1 MCNNDDKPWNTA
13 KKNIANNIK
22 ELTLLWN
29 IGVNERNLAH
39 KNGTYSWDKI
49 KNNEFQFG
57 EKKKNIVQNIIK
69 INKEY
74 KDIIYPG
81 EIKDK
86 NTKKILKQDIVEYY
100 VDFESINDLS
110 VNKYNERINSM
121 TFMIG
126 CLAVINKDGKKEYI
140 FKDYTVD
147 YLEKKEE
154 SRIFKEWIKFMNEL
168 NIKFKI
174 KNPKIFHWGCAE
186 KILLSKAYK
195 NQSVPNVN
203 FTDLL
208 LIFKNIPITIKGVF
222 DFSLKNISKAL
233 YKHGLIKN
241 TWENNTIDGREAMV
255 YAWLSNEISNINK
268 KSMKDM
274 ELIKDIQKYNYVDC
288 KVVEELTNLLRYRI
302 HFN

>member
-1 MCNNDDKPWNTA
+1 
-13 KKNIANNIK
+13 
-22 ELTLLWN
+22 
-29 IGVNERNLAH
+29 
-39 KNGTYSWDKI
+39 
-49 KNNEFQFG
+49 
-57 EKKKNIVQNIIK
+57 
-69 INKEY
+69 
-74 KDIIYPG
+74 
-81 EIKDK
+81 
-86 NTKKILKQDIVEYY
+86 
-100 VDFESINDLS
+100 
-110 VNKYNERINSM
+110 
-121 TFMIG
+121 
-126 CLAVINKDGKKEYI
+126 
-140 FKDYTVD
+140 
-147 YLEKKEE
+147 
-154 SRIFKEWIKFMNEL
+154 MNEL